1 MNCKIGIG
9 GCLNLN
15 NVIVILLVIL
25 ILIVAGGIFFA
36 FNNSN
41 FNADKIDNNTTN
53 SNAGIMANNST
64 NSNVNVEK
72 VNTETVSSSESS
84 SGSSGTHTVMGEDGC
99 YYVVDDNGNILQSL
113 GKSKKYYPNDPN
125 SVNYPDAEP
134 GGKYIHKS

>member
-1 MNCKIGIG
+1 MD
-9 GCLNLN
+9 LN
-15 NVIVILLVIL
+15 NIIVILLVIL
-25 ILIVAGGIFFA
+25 ILIVAGGFFFV

-41 FNADKIDNNTTN
+41 FNADKL
-53 SNAGIMANNST
+53 ANNST

-113 GKSKKYYPNDPN
+113 GKSKKYNPNDPN